1 MGIIKTKGIIIS
13 ENNMGD
19 FDKMLT
25 MLTPGIGKI
34 SCAAKGAR
42 RPRSL
47 LLGGTQLLCF
57 GDYILY
63 KGANS
68 YQINSCDTIEVFY
81 PIRTDLDKLKYAIHV
96 TKIISDVTTENQ
108 NSYKILQLFLNTLYV
123 ISEKDMDYNF
133 VLSIF
138 KLRLLTILGFT
149 PQTQKC
155 SSCDNENLKLNYFSI
170 RENGFICDICAK
182 QDTSSIN
189 MSNNT
194 KSAIEYIIGANIKK
208 IYSFNIPDEDKKE
221 LSLISKLYLNEKLE
235 REYKLEELF

>member
-1 MGIIKTKGIIIS
+1 MRIIKTKGIIIS
-13 ENNMGD
+13 ENNMDD

-25 MLTPGIGKI
+25 ILTPGMGKI

-47 LLGGTQLLCF
+47 LLGGTQFLCF

-68 YQINSCDTIEVFY
+68 YQMNSAEQIEVFY
-81 PIRTDLDKLKYAIHV
+81 PIRTDLDKLKYAVHI
-96 TKIISDVTTENQ
+96 TKIINDVTTENQ

-123 ISEKDMDYNF
+123 ISEKDLEYEF

-138 KLRLLTILGFT
+138 KMRLLVILGLM

-155 SSCDNENLKLNYFSI
+155 AMCDNNEELTHFSVKAD
-170 RENGFICDICAK
+170 GFICKFCAK
-182 QDTSSIN
+182 QDTSSIS
-189 MSNNT
+189 MSKNT
-194 KSAIEYIIGANIKK
+194 KSAIEYITKGDIKK
-208 IYSFNIPDEDKKE
+208 LYSFDIPEEDKKE
-221 LSLISKLYLNEKLE
+221 LRLISKVYLNEKLE
-235 REYKLEELF
+235 KEYKLDDLF